1 MKPWLVSAKNKTGNG
16 SQFVLETNLT
26 VRIRKSNQIRKY
38 IMSFKKAA
46 LNHINEAPARTENG
60 MKARKTSAS
69 AVLDFFGK
77 AGSARGTD
85 ITKDFM
91 SAMADNQD
99 LAVRA
104 LLWTRD
110 IRAGAGERKQFRDLL
125 VNLEAYNPTLAGRLM
140 TKVPELGRW
149 DDLFSYTD
157 PMNRRKA
164 FEMIRDALT
173 MKNGL
178 CAKWMPRKGSV
189 AVELTKF
196 LNLNPKQYRQMIVGL
211 TQVVE
216 TQMCAK
222 EWEAI
227 NFSHVPSVASARY
240 QKAFGRNAKEVY
252 SNYIA
257 ELQKAPEDRK
267 DPKVKINASA
277 VYPYDVIKSVI
288 TGNKAVANEQWKALP
303 NYIGDARILPMVDV
317 SGSMG
322 MLRYSH
328 GDGPSP
334 IHVAISLG
342 LYLSEKNT
350 SDFKDMFLTFSEK
363 PELQVLK
370 GVLSERVAQ
379 LEKANWQ
386 MNTNLHKAFDEI
398 LNVAVKGGVSKEDM
412 PEMLLILSDM
422 QFDRC
427 TRFDDSAQEMIKRKY
442 EKAGYELPKIV
453 FWNLQKAPLN
463 NVSTPVRYDDKGVCH
478 VSGFSPAIM
487 KAVLSV
493 KELEDFTPFS
503 VMTKT
508 LMNERYDY

>member
-1 MKPWLVSAKNKTGNG
+1 
-16 SQFVLETNLT
+16 
-26 VRIRKSNQIRKY
+26 
-38 IMSFKKAA
+38 MSFKNAA
-46 LNHINEAPARTENG
+46 LNYNNEMPARTANG

-77 AGSARGTD
+77 AGSSRGTD
-85 ITKDFM
+85 LSKYFM
-91 SAMADNQD
+91 AAVADNQD
-99 LAVRA
+99 LAIRA

-110 IRAGAGERKQFRDLL
+110 IRGGAGERAQFRNLL
-125 VNLEAYNPTLAGRLM
+125 AKLEATDPTLAGRLM

-149 DDLFSYTD
+149 DDLFTYTD
-157 PMNRRKA
+157 ALNRRKA
-164 FEMIRDALT
+164 FEMIREALAA
-173 MKNGL
+173 KNGL
-178 CAKWMPRKGSV
+178 AAKWMPRKGPV

-196 LNLNPKQYRQMIVGL
+196 LGLSPKAYRKLIVGL

-240 QKAFGRNAKEVY
+240 QKAFGRNAGEAY
-252 SNYIA
+252 SAYLA
-257 ELQKAPEDRK
+257 ELKKPADQR

-277 VYPYDVIKSVI
+277 VYPYDVVKSVVK
-288 TGNKAVANEQWKALP
+288 GNAAVADEQWKALP
-303 NYIGDARILPMVDV
+303 NYVGDARIMPMVDV

-322 MLRYSH
+322 SIRYNY
-328 GDGPSP
+328 GGTVQP
-334 IHVAISLG
+334 IDVAISLG

-350 SDFKDMFLTFSEK
+350 SDFKDMFLTFSGSPKLEI
-363 PELQVLK
+363 LK
-370 GVLSERVAQ
+370 GSLSQRVAQ
-379 LEKANWQ
+379 LERANWQ

-398 LNVAVKGGVSKEDM
+398 LKVAVRGNVPAEDM

-427 TRFDDSAQEMIKRKY
+427 TRFDNSAQEMIKRKY
-442 EKAGYELPKIV
+442 AEAGYEVPKIV
-453 FWNLQKAPLN
+453 FWNLSPYGGDN
-463 NVSTPVRYDDKGVCH
+463 TPVRFDDKGVCH

-487 KAVLSV
+487 KSVLSV
-493 KELEDFTPFS
+493 EDLEDFTPFN
-503 VMTKT
+503 VMVKT

>member
-1 MKPWLVSAKNKTGNG
+1 
-16 SQFVLETNLT
+16 
-26 VRIRKSNQIRKY
+26 
-38 IMSFKKAA
+38 MSFKNAA
-46 LNHINEAPARTENG
+46 LQMNNEAVARTENG
-60 MKARKTSAS
+60 MKARATSAS
-69 AVLDFFGK
+69 SVLDFFGK

-85 ITKDFM
+85 ITKEFM
-91 SAMADNQD
+91 SALVDNQD

-110 IRAGAGERKQFRDLL
+110 IRGGAGERKQFRDLL
-125 VNLEAYNPTLAGRLM
+125 AKLEATDPTLAGRLM
-140 TKVPELGRW
+140 ARVPELGRW
-149 DDLFSYTD
+149 DDLFTYTD
-157 PMNRRKA
+157 PINRRKA

-178 CAKWMPRKGSV
+178 CAKWMPRKGAI

-196 LNLNPKQYRQMIVGL
+196 LGLSPKAYRKLIVGL

-240 QKAFGRNAKEVY
+240 QKAFGRNAGEAY
-252 SNYIA
+252 SAYLR
-257 ELQKAPEDRK
+257 ELQKPAEQR

-277 VYPYDVIKSVI
+277 VYPYDVVKSVVK
-288 TGNKAVANEQWKALP
+288 GNAAVADEQWKALP
-303 NYIGDARILPMVDV
+303 NYVGNARIMPMVDV

-322 MLRYSH
+322 SIRYNY
-328 GDGPSP
+328 GGTVQP
-334 IHVAISLG
+334 IDVAISLG

-350 SDFKDMFLTFSEK
+350 SDFKDMFLTFSGK
-363 PELQVLK
+363 PKLEILK
-370 GVLSERVAQ
+370 GTLSQRVAQ
-379 LEKANWQ
+379 LERAHWE
-386 MNTNLHKAFDEI
+386 MNTDLHKAFDE
-398 LNVAVKGGVSKEDM
+398 LLKVAVKGNVPAEDM

-422 QFDRC
+422 QFDHC

-442 EKAGYELPKIV
+442 ANAGYAVPKIV
-453 FWNLQKAPLN
+453 FWNLSMHGRDN
-463 NVSTPVRYDDKGVCH
+463 TPVRYDDKGVCH

-493 KELEDFTPFS
+493 EELEDFTPFN
-503 VMTKT
+503 VMVKT

>member
-1 MKPWLVSAKNKTGNG
+1 
-16 SQFVLETNLT
+16 
-26 VRIRKSNQIRKY
+26 
-38 IMSFKKAA
+38 MSFKKAA
-46 LNHINEAPARTENG
+46 LNHLNEAPARTANG

-69 AVLDFFGK
+69 AVLDFFSK

-91 SAMADNQD
+91 AALADSQD
-99 LAVRA
+99 LSVRA

-125 VNLEAYNPTLAGRLM
+125 AKLEASDPTLAGRIM
-140 TKVPELGRW
+140 AKVPELGRW
-149 DDLFSYTD
+149 DDLFIYAD
-157 PMNRRKA
+157 AINRRKA
-164 FEMIRDALT
+164 FEMIRDALND
-173 MKNGL
+173 KNGL
-178 CAKWMPRKGSV
+178 CAKWMPRKGPV

-196 LNLNPKQYRQMIVGL
+196 LELTPKAYRKLIVGL

-222 EWEAI
+222 EWESI

-252 SNYIA
+252 SAYIA

-277 VYPYDVIKSVI
+277 VYPYDVVKSVVK
-288 TGNKAVANEQWKALP
+288 GNEAVANEQWKALP
-303 NYIGDARILPMVDV
+303 NYVGDARIMPMIDV

-322 MLRYSH
+322 NIRYSSA
-328 GDGPSP
+328 GTVQP
-334 IHVAISLG
+334 IDVALSLG

-350 SDFKDMFLTFSEK
+350 SDFKDMFLTFSGK
-363 PELQVLK
+363 PKLEVLK
-370 GVLSERVAQ
+370 GTLSQRVAQ
-379 LEKANWQ
+379 LEKAHWD
-386 MNTNLHKAFDEI
+386 MNTNLHAAFDEI
-398 LNVAVKGGVSKEDM
+398 LKVAVKGKVPQADM

-422 QFDRC
+422 QFDAC
-427 TRFDDSAQEMIKRKY
+427 TRFDDSAMEMIKRKY
-442 EKAGYELPKIV
+442 ETAGYEMPKIV
-453 FWNLQKAPLN
+453 FWNLSMHGGN
-463 NVSTPVRYDDKGVCH
+463 NTPVRYDDKGVCQ

-503 VMTKT
+503 VMVKT

>member
-1 MKPWLVSAKNKTGNG
+1 
-16 SQFVLETNLT
+16 
-26 VRIRKSNQIRKY
+26 
-38 IMSFKKAA
+38 MSFKNAA
-46 LNHINEAPARTENG
+46 LNMNNEAVARTENG
-60 MKARKTSAS
+60 MRARKTSAS

-91 SAMADNQD
+91 SALVDNQD

-110 IRAGAGERKQFRDLL
+110 IRGGAGERSQFRNLL
-125 VNLEAYNPTLAGRLM
+125 AKLEASDPTLAGRLM
-140 TKVPELGRW
+140 ARVPELGRW
-149 DDLFSYTD
+149 DDLFAYTD
-157 PMNRRKA
+157 PINRRKA
-164 FEMIRDALT
+164 FEMIREALT

-196 LNLNPKQYRQMIVGL
+196 LNLTPKQYRKLLVGL

-240 QKAFGRNAKEVY
+240 QKAFGRNVGEAYGEY
-252 SNYIA
+252 LR

-267 DPKVKINASA
+267 DPKVKINAAA
-277 VYPYDVIKSVI
+277 VYPYDVVKSV
-288 TGNKAVANEQWKALP
+288 TKGNAAVANEQWKALP
-303 NYIGDARILPMVDV
+303 NYVGDARIMPMVDV

-322 MLRYSH
+322 RLRYSSA
-328 GDGPSP
+328 GTVQP
-334 IHVAISLG
+334 IDVAISLG

-350 SDFKDMFLTFSEK
+350 SDFKDMFLTFSGK
-363 PELQVLK
+363 PKLEVLK
-370 GVLSERVAQ
+370 GTLSQRVAQ
-379 LEKANWQ
+379 LEKAHWD
-386 MNTNLHKAFDEI
+386 MNTNLHAAFEEI
-398 LNVAVKGGVSKEDM
+398 LRVAKKGKVAQADM

-422 QFDRC
+422 QFDSC

-442 EKAGYELPKIV
+442 AEAGYEVPKIV
-453 FWNLQKAPLN
+453 FWNLR
-463 NVSTPVRYDDKGVCH
+463 VSGTGNTPVRFDDKGVCH

-487 KAVLSV
+487 KAILSV
-493 KELEDFTPFS
+493 EELEDFTPFN
-503 VMTKT
+503 VMVKT
-508 LMNERYDY
+508 LMSDRYDY